1 MMKKTILGLALAA
14 TGIAGV
20 AIAQAPSPMGDK
32 MGDKTITRAEAQA
45 KSAEMFDRMDAN
57 KDGKLDQAD
66 RAAHEGEM
74 FDRIDSDKNGSISRA
89 EFTAAHQR
97 MGGPGD
103 DDRMGER
110 RGKHGGKH
118 RMGGM
123 GMMGQMADTNKDGA
137 ITKDEFVAGHLRMFD
152 AADTNKD
159 GKLTPAERKA
169 HHQKMRAA
177 MGKGDHAGHDMPP
190 PPPPAN

>member
-20 AIAQAPSPMGDK
+20 AIAQAPGPMGDM
-32 MGDKTITRAEAQA
+32 MGDKTITRAEAQTKA
-45 KSAEMFDRMDAN
+45 AEMFDRMDAN
-57 KDGKLDQAD
+57 ND
-66 RAAHEGEM
+66 
-74 FDRIDSDKNGSISRA
+74 GSISRA

-110 RGKHGGKH
+110 GGKRGGKH

-123 GMMGQMADTNKDGA
+123 GMMGQMADANKDGA

-169 HHQKMRAA
+169 HHQKMRSA